1 MRTLWTLVLIVALSV
16 ADDEP
21 SPPPEPKPRLAGE
34 VEVGETGVKIEDP
47 AVARDKIA
55 RFQSAYKEADEDTAK
70 AELVKKLGDWDHP
83 EILKTLAKMIGD
95 RNRFAAIEAALGCAR
110 QSDPGK
116 AGAALHRALLSEK
129 RIDVACA
136 LLVALGRT
144 GYVKA
149 SKDAE
154 KWFKKDSAEGR
165 KAAARY
171 FGGVKAKEAF
181 RLLAEELDEPKP
193 GRIDDP
199 KNPPASWWKVRWE
212 EWDSNLPYVKKALSE
227 IVPGETFDTRK
238 EAEEWARVEGRKHG
252 IEW

>member
-1 MRTLWTLVLIVALSV
+1 MRTLWMLLLTFALTS
-16 ADDEP
+16 ADDEA
-21 SPPPEPKPRLAGE
+21 PPAPEPKPKPAGE
-34 VEVGETGVKIEDP
+34 VEVGEPGVKIEDP

-55 RFQSAYKEADEDTAK
+55 RFQAAYKEADEEPAK

-83 EILKTLAKMIGD
+83 EILKTLVKLIGE
-95 RNRFAAIEAALGCAR
+95 RNRFVAIEAAVACAR
-110 QSDPGK
+110 QSDAAK
-116 AGAALHRALLSEK
+116 AGAALHRALQNEK

-136 LLVALGRT
+136 LLVALGKT

-149 SKDAE
+149 YKDAE
-154 KWFKKDSAEGR
+154 KWFKKESAEGR

-181 RLLAEELDEPKP
+181 RLLAEELDEPRP

-199 KNPPASWWKVRWE
+199 KNPPASWWKERWE

-227 IVPGETFDTRK
+227 LVPGETFDTRK
-238 EAEEWARVEGRKHG
+238 EAEEWARVEGRTHG